1 MSFTAKS
8 AYFWRTAFRSMWRS
22 PFVHVIAVATLTIAL
37 SSYGLARL
45 AEGQVEQLLAAL
57 GTEVEMTV
65 YLADG
70 APEDKAQQLLV
81 ALEQSTGGKARLV
94 SPDEALLRLR
104 KQLGPQ
110 GEALSA
116 VEKNP
121 LPWSLEVT
129 VPPGAR
135 TPASL
140 KALAERARG
149 LELVAGVDW
158 GEAAVERLSAIARAL
173 RLGSLVVFTIVFLTS
188 VVVVSATLQLVI
200 YARREEIEIQKLVG
214 GTNAFVRAPFLIEG
228 VLQGLVAAA
237 LSLGLLA
244 ALGKTLGPRA
254 AELLAFLRAGRVSP
268 EAMARVAMELVALGV
283 GMGLLGSIV
292 AVKRF
297 LRA

>member
-8 AYFWRTAFRSMWRS
+8 TYFWRTAFRSMWRS

-45 AEGQVEQLLAAL
+45 AEGQVEQLLTAL
-57 GTEVEMTV
+57 STEVEMTV
-65 YLADG
+65 YLTGEVSD
-70 APEDKAQQLLV
+70 EKAGLLV
-81 ALEQSTGGKARLV
+81 KALEQSTGGTARLV
-94 SPDEALLRLR
+94 SPQEALGRLST
-104 KQLGPQ
+104 QLGPQ
-110 GEALSA
+110 GDALTA
-116 VEKNP
+116 LDKNP
-121 LPWSLEVT
+121 LPWSIEVT

-135 TPASL
+135 SPASL
-140 KALAERARG
+140 KALADRARG
-149 LELVAGVDW
+149 LEMVESVDW
-158 GEAAVERLSAIARAL
+158 GEAAVDRLSAIARAL
-173 RLGSLVVFTIVFLTS
+173 RLGSYVVFFIVFLTA

-228 VLQGLVAAA
+228 VLQGLVAAT
-237 LSLGLLA
+237 LSLGLLFV
-244 ALGKTLGPRA
+244 LGKTLGDRA
-254 AELLAFLRAGRVSP
+254 AELLSFLRAGHLDP
-268 EAMARVAMELVALGV
+268 EMLGRLAAEVVALGV

>member
-1 MSFTAKS
+1 MSIAAKS
-8 AYFWRTAFRSMWRS
+8 AYFWRTAFRSMYRS

-57 GTEVEMTV
+57 GSEVEMTV
-65 YLADG
+65 YLAEG
-70 APEDKAQQLLV
+70 TPEDKARTLLE
-81 ALEQSTGGKARLV
+81 ALEKSTGGKAALV
-94 SPDEALLRLR
+94 SPEAALRRL
-104 KQLGPQ
+104 KEQLGPQ

-116 VEKNP
+116 VQQNP
-121 LPWSLEVT
+121 LPWSIEVT

-135 TPASL
+135 SPASL

-149 LELVAGVDW
+149 LELVTGVDW

-173 RLGSLVVFTIVFLTS
+173 RVGSLVVFFIVFLTA

-237 LSLGLLA
+237 ISLGLLA
-244 ALGKTLGPRA
+244 LLGKWLGPRA
-254 AELLAFLRAGRVSP
+254 AELLAFLRAGQLDPR
-268 EAMARVAMELVALGV
+268 ALAAVAIEMVALGV

>member
-1 MSFTAKS
+1 MSFTAKAS
-8 AYFWRTAFRSMWRS
+8 YFWRTAFRSMWRQ

-57 GTEVEMTV
+57 GSEVEMTV

-70 APEDKAQQLLV
+70 VPEEKAQALRA
-81 ALEQSTGGKARLV
+81 ALEQSTGGQARVV
-94 SPDEALLRLR
+94 SPADALERLR
-104 KQLGPQ
+104 QQLGPQ

-121 LPWSLEVT
+121 LPWSIEVT

-135 TPASL
+135 TPAAL
-140 KALAERARG
+140 RALAERARG
-149 LELVAGVDW
+149 LELVTGVDW
-158 GEAAVERLSAIARAL
+158 GEAAVDRLSAIARAL
-173 RLGSLVVFTIVFLTS
+173 RLGSLVVFAVVFLTA

-214 GTNAFVRAPFLIEG
+214 GTDAFVRAPFLIEG
-228 VLQGLVAAA
+228 ILQGLLAAG

-244 ALGKTLGPRA
+244 VLGETLGEQA
-254 AELLAFLRAGRVSP
+254 AQLLSFLRAGRLDP
-268 EAMARVAMELVALGV
+268 EVLARVALEMVGLGV
-283 GMGLLGSIV
+283 GMGLLGSVV

>member
-1 MSFTAKS
+1 MSLAAKS
-8 AYFWRTAFRSMWRS
+8 IYFWRTAFRSMWRS
-22 PFVHVIAVATLTIAL
+22 PFVHIIAVATLTIAL

-57 GTEVEMTV
+57 STEVEMTV
-65 YLADG
+65 YLA
-70 APEDKAQQLLV
+70 EDVPDEKAQQLLK
-81 ALEQSTGGKARLV
+81 ALEQSTGGTARLV
-94 SPDEALLRLR
+94 SPKAALERLAS
-104 KQLGPQ
+104 QLGPS
-110 GEALSA
+110 GEALA
-116 VEKNP
+116 ALDKNP
-121 LPWSLEVT
+121 LPWSIEVS

-149 LELVAGVDW
+149 LELVTGVDW
-158 GEAAVERLSAIARAL
+158 GEAAVDRLSAIARAL
-173 RLGSLVVFTIVFLTS
+173 RLGSWVVFLIVFLTA

-214 GTNAFVRAPFLIEG
+214 GTDAFVRAPFLIEG
-228 VLQGLVAAA
+228 ILQGLVAAG
-237 LSLGLLA
+237 LSIGLLVL
-244 ALGKTLGPRA
+244 LGRTLGDRA
-254 AELLAFLRAGRVSP
+254 AELLSFLRAGRLEP
-268 EAMARVAMELVALGV
+268 EAVAKLFAEVVALGV